1 MPRKSNKRQKSKRG
15 RVSYGAPGP
24 LAVRPSLKTHT
35 FRRTSVFHFYVAA
48 SATTTAYANTNDSWY
63 FNLSNG
69 MISSIGKFIDSGPGT
84 TSTVA
89 YSAIPSYTEF
99 TALFDQYRIKSVRVH
114 LMPAITQSVA
124 AASPPPLP
132 VMVYSTND
140 YNTTGAYADLATLL
154 QREDARSVVLDKP
167 IDIQY
172 RPRPIVG
179 SLSNG
184 TLAGNVQ
191 LGDDD
196 PYWIS
201 TSDASVYGTGIQ
213 VAFMTASTQGSYLVV
228 GICCFD
234 LEFRTVS

>member
-1 MPRKSNKRQKSKRG
+1 MPRKSKKRQNKKRG
-15 RVSYGAPGP
+15 RASYGAPGP
-24 LAVRPSLKTHT
+24 LAVRPSLKTHS

-89 YSAIPSYTEF
+89 YAAIPNYTEF
-99 TALFDQYRIKSVRVH
+99 TSLFDQYRIKSVRIR
-114 LMPAITQSVA
+114 LMPAVTQSVA

-140 YNTTGAYADLATLL
+140 YNSTGVYADLGTLL
-154 QREDARSVVLDKP
+154 QREDVRSVILDKP
-167 IDIQY
+167 IEIQY
-172 RPRPIVG
+172 KPRPILG
-179 SLSNG
+179 ALSNG
-184 TLAGNVQ
+184 TLSGNIQ
-191 LGDDD
+191 LMDDD

-201 TSDASVYGTGIQ
+201 CADTSVYGSGIQ
-213 VAFMTASTQGSYLVV
+213 LAFMTASTQGSYLVV
-228 GICCFD
+228 GTCCYD
-234 LEFRTVS
+234 LEFRAVS